1 MNCVGLQIIATL
13 AAWQEHWSN
22 RRKGTI
28 KTMPRKQT
36 TQHATGIATEFEK
49 IEYRKVTIELDTR
62 IHDELTNMIG
72 YIESTRDIKPT
83 LDAVITVLLRKA
95 IQVDGG
101 YNQWKEGGTSK
112 SRKSNQTGGE
122 VAANES
128 TARA

>member
-1 MNCVGLQIIATL
+1 
-13 AAWQEHWSN
+13 
-22 RRKGTI
+22 
-28 KTMPRKQT
+28 MPRKQT

-49 IEYRKVTIELDTR
+49 IEYRKITIELDTR

-95 IQVDGG
+95 IQGDGG

-122 VAANES
+122 VVANES